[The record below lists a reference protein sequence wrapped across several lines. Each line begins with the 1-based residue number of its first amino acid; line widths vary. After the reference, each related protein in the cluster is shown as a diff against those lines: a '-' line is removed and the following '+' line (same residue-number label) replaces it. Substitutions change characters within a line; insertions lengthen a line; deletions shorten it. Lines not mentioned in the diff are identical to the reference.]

1 MRATKEDRRKKRHL
15 SIRKKISGT
24 ADIPR
29 VVVFRSNK
37 HIYASVIVDTTTG
50 SSKVLFTVSSLSK
63 EAKKDLSGKAK
74 GYNIAGAAIV
84 GALLGSKSRAIGVE
98 RVVFDRNGYIYAGR
112 VKALAEAARKGGLKF

>member
-1 MRATKEDRRKKRHL
+1 MRATKKDRRKKRHL

-37 HIYASVIVDTTTG
+37 HIYASVIVDTAG

-63 EAKKDLSGKAK
+63 EARKDLAGRSK
-74 GYNIAGAAIV
+74 GYNIAGAEIV

>member
-37 HIYASVIVDTTTG
+37 HIYASVIVDTAG

-63 EAKKDLSGKAK
+63 EARKDLSGRAK

>member
-37 HIYASVIVDTTTG
+37 HIYASVIVDTTG

-63 EAKKDLSGKAK
+63 EARKDLSGRAK